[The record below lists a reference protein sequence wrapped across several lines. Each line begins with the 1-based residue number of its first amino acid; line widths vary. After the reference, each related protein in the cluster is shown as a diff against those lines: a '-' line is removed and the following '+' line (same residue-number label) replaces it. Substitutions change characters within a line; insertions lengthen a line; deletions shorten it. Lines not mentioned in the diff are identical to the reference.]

1 MTQMQQAYEKIRAH
15 LIQQGK
21 PALDPMTRSCFY
33 RTEGGLKCAVGC
45 LIDDAVYDETLEDA
59 TPLNASVQQ
68 ALKASGWVF
77 TLGGYQ
83 FLQELQESHD
93 YWDIDS
99 DDGLEFVIRDIDQVA
114 LQYKLEVVK

>member
-1 MTQMQQAYEKIRAH
+1 MEQEQKAYEKIRAH
-15 LIQQGK
+15 LIEQGR

-33 RTEGGLKCAVGC
+33 RAVDGLKCAVGC
-45 LIDDAVYDETLEDA
+45 LISDDAYDETLEDA

-77 TLGGYQ
+77 ALGGYQ
-83 FLQELQESHD
+83 FLRDLQESHD

-99 DDGLEFVIRDIDQVA
+99 DDGLEFVIREIDEAARV
-114 LQYKLEVVK
+114 YGLELVK